1 MCYGEL
7 VQLGTRVRELN
18 YFFLIALA
26 VNERA
31 EGSHRL
37 AASRSEVRAAA
48 ASGGGSERMEL
59 KVKISNMSKKTVAG
73 TIRNA
78 FMQYGELE
86 IVDIILDGNDL
97 PSGSAILLY
106 R

>member
-1 MCYGEL
+1 
-7 VQLGTRVRELN
+7 
-18 YFFLIALA
+18 
-26 VNERA
+26 
-31 EGSHRL
+31 
-37 AASRSEVRAAA
+37 
-48 ASGGGSERMEL
+48 MEL